1 MEPAFVEIYR
11 PGDQQEV
18 MLIKAALDASGIG
31 YYITNENFNSIL
43 PVWGV
48 GDMRLMVERTQARR
62 CIQLLKEEL
71 GLDGVQESA

>member
-11 PGDQQEV
+11 PCDQQEV
-18 MLIKAALDASGIG
+18 MLIKATLDASGIG

-48 GDMRLMVERTQARR
+48 GDMRLMVERDQAET
-62 CIQLLKEEL
+62 CKSLLLEAL
-71 GLDGVQESA
+71 GPKSS